1 MSQKEVEKHTCQ
13 YCESTYKIL
22 YSLDET
28 SGQPKFCPICGSE
41 TYDNEDLKYGED
53 DDIES

>member
-1 MSQKEVEKHTCQ
+1 MSQKEIEKRTCQ

-41 TYDNEDLKYGED
+41 TYDDEDMKYGD
-53 DDIES
+53 DEENE